1 MGAIANTI
9 AIVVIVCVGYLIIKK
24 VYPTAV
30 LMIAGLVLL
39 CCAVLLDV
47 EPGLALKKG
56 TGSEFFDIF
65 KIIQDVFST
74 TLGGLGLN
82 IMCMGGFAKYMDK
95 LEAGRSLYD
104 VVSAPLK
111 YVKNPYML
119 AMAGFIVDQLLGM
132 AIPSASGLGLLM
144 MVTMYPV
151 FIRAGVPRMTAVCVI
166 AAGRFFDL
174 GPGSASCNM
183 ACKTAGIE
191 WADYFL
197 NWQMGIYWALL
208 PTMLVTM
215 YFTQKYW
222 DKREG
227 LDPDFEALREKFRQE
242 EADDTNKAPKIY
254 ALLTVLPLFLLLT
267 FNPIVTEY
275 FGLPTIKL
283 GIPAAVIITIFV
295 SMIFEYIRKREF
307 AEVMA
312 SMKVFFEGMGK
323 YFAVVVTLIVAGQVF
338 GKGLTAIGA
347 VNALIAGAESM
358 GLGVMSLIIV
368 MGVIIG
374 IIAFLMGSGNAP
386 FYSFASI
393 APAIAEKFGVHA
405 ADVLLPLQTMT
416 GFGRTMSPVTG
427 GIVAVAGMAG
437 VSPFRVVKR
446 NMVPLLCC
454 CVVNF
459 LVVYL
464 FILP

>member
-82 IMCMGGFAKYMDK
+82 IMCMGGF
-95 LEAGRSLYD
+95 
-104 VVSAPLK
+104 
-111 YVKNPYML
+111 
-119 AMAGFIVDQLLGM
+119 
-132 AIPSASGLGLLM
+132 
-144 MVTMYPV
+144 
-151 FIRAGVPRMTAVCVI
+151 
-166 AAGRFFDL
+166 FDL

-215 YFTQKYW
+215 YFAQKYW

>member
-191 WADYFL
+191 WA
-197 NWQMGIYWALL
+197 LL

-215 YFTQKYW
+215 YFAQKYW

-307 AEVMA
+307 VEVMA

>member
-197 NWQMGIYWALL
+197 
-208 PTMLVTM
+208 
-215 YFTQKYW
+215 
-222 DKREG
+222 
-227 LDPDFEALREKFRQE
+227 
-242 EADDTNKAPKIY
+242 
-254 ALLTVLPLFLLLT
+254 LT

-307 AEVMA
+307 VEVMA

>member
-82 IMCMGGFAKYMDK
+82 IMCMGGFAKYME

-183 ACKTAGIE
+183 ACKTAGI
-191 WADYFL
+191 
-197 NWQMGIYWALL
+197 YWALL

-215 YFTQKYW
+215 YFAQKYW

-307 AEVMA
+307 VEVMA

>member
-215 YFTQKYW
+215 YFAQKYW

-312 SMKVFFEGMGK
+312 SMK
-323 YFAVVVTLIVAGQVF
+323 
-338 GKGLTAIGA
+338 GLTAIGA

-368 MGVIIG
+368 MGIIIG

>member
-1 MGAIANTI
+1 MTTLANVIAL
-9 AIVVIVCVGYLIIKK
+9 AVVICVGYLILKK

-30 LMIAGLVLL
+30 LMIAGVVLL
-39 CCAVLLDV
+39 TLAVVMGV
-47 EPGLALKKG
+47 EPGVVVKKS
-56 TGSEFFDIF
+56 TGSQFFDIF
-65 KIIQDVFST
+65 KVVQDVFSSS
-74 TLGGLGLN
+74 LAGLGLN

-95 LEAGRSLYD
+95 LEAGRALYD
-104 VVSAPLK
+104 VVAAPLK
-111 YVKNPYML
+111 YIKDPYKL
-119 AMAGFIVDQLLGM
+119 AMAGFVVDQLLGM

-151 FIRAGVPRMTAVCVI
+151 FIRAGVPRMTAVCTI

-183 ACKTAGIE
+183 TAKTANIE

-208 PTMLVTM
+208 PTMLIAM
-215 YFTQKYW
+215 YFAQKYY
-222 DKREG
+222 DKKEG
-227 LDPDFEALREKFRQE
+227 LDPDFEELRAKFRA
-242 EADDTNKAPKIY
+242 EAAGEVKKAPKIY

-267 FNPIVTEY
+267 FNPIVTKEL
-275 FGLPTIKL
+275 GWSKMNL

-295 SMIFEYIRKREF
+295 AMIFEYVRTRQF

-323 YFAVVVTLIVAGQVF
+323 YFALVVTLIVAGQVF

-347 VNALIAGAESM
+347 VNSLVAAAESS
-358 GLGVMSLIIV
+358 GLGVMGLIVI
-368 MGVIIG
+368 MGIIIG
-374 IIAFLMGSGNAP
+374 VIAFLMGSGNAP

-393 APAIAEKFGVHA
+393 GPDIAAKFGVHT

-427 GIVAVAGMAG
+427 GIVAVAGIAG
-437 VSPFRVVKR
+437 VSPFRVVHR
-446 NMVPLLCC
+446 NMIPLLLC

-459 LVVYL
+459 VTCYF

>member
-95 LEAGRSLYD
+95 
-104 VVSAPLK
+104 
-111 YVKNPYML
+111 L

-215 YFTQKYW
+215 YFAQKYW

-307 AEVMA
+307 VEVMA

>member
-215 YFTQKYW
+215 YF
-222 DKREG
+222 
-227 LDPDFEALREKFRQE
+227 AC
-242 EADDTNKAPKIY
+242 
-254 ALLTVLPLFLLLT
+254 LLYT
-267 FNPIVTEY
+267 
-275 FGLPTIKL
+275 
-283 GIPAAVIITIFV
+283 
-295 SMIFEYIRKREF
+295 
-307 AEVMA
+307 
-312 SMKVFFEGMGK
+312 
-323 YFAVVVTLIVAGQVF
+323 
-338 GKGLTAIGA
+338 
-347 VNALIAGAESM
+347 
-358 GLGVMSLIIV
+358 
-368 MGVIIG
+368 
-374 IIAFLMGSGNAP
+374 
-386 FYSFASI
+386 
-393 APAIAEKFGVHA
+393 
-405 ADVLLPLQTMT
+405 
-416 GFGRTMSPVTG
+416 SP
-427 GIVAVAGMAG
+427 
-437 VSPFRVVKR
+437 SPRDA
-446 NMVPLLCC
+446 
-454 CVVNF
+454 
-459 LVVYL
+459 
-464 FILP
+464 

>member
-104 VVSAPLK
+104 VVSAPL
-111 YVKNPYML
+111 
-119 AMAGFIVDQLLGM
+119 
-132 AIPSASGLGLLM
+132 
-144 MVTMYPV
+144 MYPV

-215 YFTQKYW
+215 YFAQKYW

-307 AEVMA
+307 VEVMA

>member
-166 AAGRFFDL
+166 AAG
-174 GPGSASCNM
+174 
-183 ACKTAGIE
+183 
-191 WADYFL
+191 
-197 NWQMGIYWALL
+197 
-208 PTMLVTM
+208 
-215 YFTQKYW
+215 
-222 DKREG
+222 
-227 LDPDFEALREKFRQE
+227 
-242 EADDTNKAPKIY
+242 
-254 ALLTVLPLFLLLT
+254 
-267 FNPIVTEY
+267 
-275 FGLPTIKL
+275 
-283 GIPAAVIITIFV
+283 
-295 SMIFEYIRKREF
+295 
-307 AEVMA
+307 
-312 SMKVFFEGMGK
+312 
-323 YFAVVVTLIVAGQVF
+323 QVF